1 MVHRGLKPRFPR
13 CLSNRINPLTNQM
26 TNQQHGRLTQ
36 FASVVVDVLAPSV
49 DGLRVEDLGRA
60 VNAGRPGGAP
70 DLGVDVC
77 FVGYRWLMFMV
88 LWTRNLLICLLLSA
102 LT

>member
-60 VNAGRPGGAP
+60 VNAGRAG
-70 DLGVDVC
+70 LRIWV
-77 FVGYRWLMFMV
+77 LMFV
-88 LWTRNLLICLLLSA
+88 SLVTVG
-102 LT
+102 